1 MVSFYMYGIMR
12 MPRHNTMKQNEVAF
26 MSDQSPLEREHILIG
41 KSAAITGVNTAA
53 CRSHHRSRGHPRL
66 GEKFSTTDLLLGELG
81 IRTEGVDM
89 SLYSGLARYAIE
101 GDCSYF
107 LTPTGTSVS
116 LLDQCTRVIGIQELF
131 DAFEEFTSGPGASV
145 AAMMMLN
152 MLSPRSVLD
161 IGPLGFPD
169 GDWISLI
176 ELALLAGLKEETVR
190 NYAVPGSKYAIAT
203 HRSAAGIVVKPEDAH
218 SWLVG
223 RKKYRETVLPTDP
236 EERDALLRHVKS
248 FDLSL

>member
-1 MVSFYMYGIMR
+1 
-12 MPRHNTMKQNEVAF
+12 
-26 MSDQSPLEREHILIG
+26 MSDQSPLEREHIYWQVRRHYRGEYEQLVGRI
-41 KSAAITGVNTAA
+41 TAA
-53 CRSHHRSRGHPRL
+53 GVIHDL
-66 GEKFSTTDLLLGELG
+66 EEKFSTTDLLLGELG

-152 MLSPRSVLD
+152 MLSPRIHIDVAR
-161 IGPLGFPD
+161 LGFPD

-203 HRSAAGIVVKPEDAH
+203 HRSAAGIVSVKPEDAH